1 MQTLLAFD
9 RYIIELEPQVS
20 TEFILSI
27 NFYKI
32 FMNHAIKGSGVALFI
47 VEWRNHLLLLE
58 TIPSCLFREFIIK
71 QIVPVTAPGVRA
83 SLRYAT
89 IAVQLNYEPIHTH
102 SEVEQRRKQQKKC
115 ARTFVNP
122 TPDK

>member
-89 IAVQLNYEPIHTH
+89 IAVQLNYEPIHTLRGGTTKETTEKMCKDLRQPH
-102 SEVEQRRKQQKKC
+102 TR
-115 ARTFVNP
+115 
-122 TPDK
+122 